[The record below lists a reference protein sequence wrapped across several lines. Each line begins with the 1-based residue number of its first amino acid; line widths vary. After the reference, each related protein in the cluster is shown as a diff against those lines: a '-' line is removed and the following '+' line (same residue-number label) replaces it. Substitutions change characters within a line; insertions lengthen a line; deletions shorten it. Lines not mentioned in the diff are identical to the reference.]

1 MEQLTGD
8 HKSKAFKKE
17 IVHTHTHTHTS
28 DLWSFCKNSDHNL
41 IWLN

>member
-17 IVHTHTHTHTS
+17 IVHTHTHTHKPQTS
-28 DLWSFCKNSDHNL
+28 GHFVKIL
-41 IWLN
+41 ITI

>member
-17 IVHTHTHTHTS
+17 IVHTHTHKPQTS
-28 DLWSFCKNSDHNL
+28 GHFVKIL
-41 IWLN
+41 ITI